1 MHGNP
6 WLRPHRR
13 DVENL
18 IATQSGD
25 RYPRERKVR
34 TTELAQVNRKLTQLR
49 ALAAFEEG
57 GRRFWPNLSAMTII
71 KRDGPA
77 RLSDGLT
84 GSSAARAGCPPYS
97 CPALLNPERPG
108 FLAR

>member
-18 IATQSGD
+18 IATRSGD

-34 TTELAQVNRKLTQLR
+34 TTELAHVNRKLTQLR

-57 GRRFWPNLSAMTII
+57 GRRFWPITLANRTSGVRWHLFS
-71 KRDGPA
+71 RRCND
-77 RLSDGLT
+77 
-84 GSSAARAGCPPYS
+84 
-97 CPALLNPERPG
+97 
-108 FLAR
+108 FLPM